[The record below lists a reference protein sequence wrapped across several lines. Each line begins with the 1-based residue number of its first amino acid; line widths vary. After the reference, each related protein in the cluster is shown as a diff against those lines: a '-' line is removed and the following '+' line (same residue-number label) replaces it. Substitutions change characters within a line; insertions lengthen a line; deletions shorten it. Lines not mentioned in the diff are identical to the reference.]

1 MTKPIPAREDLRFE
15 SFSNN
20 KVLSCKKNG
29 KLPVMGWNSWN
40 AFGSGNT
47 EGLTKQMAEK
57 LVELGLDKLGYKYV
71 VLDDGCYLPHR
82 VDGKLSNE
90 PEKFPDGFKALADFL
105 HSKGLKFGMYND
117 IGEKL
122 CAGSEVGTYGY
133 EKVYA
138 KQYLD
143 WEIDFIKI
151 DNCYNIFDNATFAD
165 PENARFTF
173 GPNIKSVFIGDDRL
187 SAEELTITGECA
199 KVNDSCVTFLGTLD
213 GTGPDYS
220 PVGMKSSEIVIE
232 IESGEDKTVD
242 LKIDYA
248 TGKEEGVGAW
258 LQIDVNGQR
267 IFDDLL
273 PETASTTDFT
283 VSSPFAVQLK
293 TGKNTIKLMNHRR
306 QENTLSSYAAMM
318 EAFEEID
325 KDNDVI
331 LSVCEWGKT
340 NPQNWAYK
348 VGNSWRILNDI
359 TFAVGSAEGDYGTCA
374 WEGDYTTNITTQ
386 YNKAVIMDEFAGLDK
401 GWNDP
406 DMMVIGMNGLDQT
419 MNESHMAMWCM
430 LNSPLMLGLDLRR
443 ITKGDEIYNIIANE
457 DYIALNQD
465 ALGVQAKRIFTT
477 INTSDPSKDYIRDN
491 KRIDV
496 LVKPLSDGSIAVG
509 FFNLDTEDRSDDI
522 CITFD
527 EIAGKM
533 NIPSEL
539 LGSDEY
545 QIKDLKTKE
554 TWNTCEKRIRISS
567 IKGCA
572 SYLVKIT
579 PV

>member
-1 MTKPIPAREDLRFE
+1 MTKPTPAREDLRYE
-15 SFSNN
+15 SFSN
-20 KVLSCKKNG
+20 KKILSCKKNG
-29 KLPVMGWNSWN
+29 RLPVMGWNSWN

-47 EGLTKQMAEK
+47 EELTKQMAEK

-71 VLDDGCYLPHR
+71 VLDDGCYVPHR

-90 PEKFPDGFKALADFL
+90 PERFPSGFKALSDFL

-143 WEIDFIKI
+143 WGIDFIKV

-165 PENARFTF
+165 PDNARFTF
-173 GPNIKSVFIGDDRL
+173 GPNIRSVIIGDKTIN
-187 SAEELTITGECA
+187 AEQLVITGESA
-199 KVNDSCVTFLGTLD
+199 HLKDSYVTFLGTLD

-220 PVGMKSSEIVIE
+220 PVGTKSSEIVIE
-232 IESGEDKTVD
+232 IDSDEEKTVD

-248 TGKEEGVGAW
+248 TGKEEGIGAW
-258 LQIDVNGQR
+258 LQISVNDQR
-267 IFDDLL
+267 IFDDLI
-273 PETASTTDFT
+273 PETASATDFT
-283 VSSPFAVQLK
+283 LSAPFAVELK
-293 TGKNTIKLMNHRR
+293 SGKNIIKLMNHRR

-359 TFAVGSAEGDYGTCA
+359 TFAVGSTEGDFGTCA
-374 WEGDYTTNITTQ
+374 WESDYTTNITTQ

-406 DMMVIGMNGLDQT
+406 DMMVIGMNGLVQT
-419 MNESHMAMWCM
+419 MNESHV
-430 LNSPLMLGLDLRR
+430 S
-443 ITKGDEIYNIIANE
+443 KGDEIYNIIANE

-509 FFNLDTEDRSDDI
+509 FFNLDTEARVEDI
-522 CITFD
+522 CISFD
-527 EIAGKM
+527 DIAEKM
-533 NIPSEL
+533 NIPSGFL
-539 LGSDEY
+539 SADEY
-545 QIKDLKTKE
+545 QIKDLKSKE
-554 TWNTCEKRIRISS
+554 TWSTCEKRIRLSS